1 MASADNAPFW
11 LAGRADAP
19 TASASSA
26 LSLEAVYRA
35 HAPAVIGWAARL
47 LGPDGDPDDVAHE
60 VFLVVHRRLGEFRG
74 DARITTWLHE
84 ITVRVALAHRRRARR
99 WRWLKADRAGEAPS
113 WLSGFGF
120 GADESEDPL
129 RLIERR
135 RDTERLYAIL
145 GRLGET
151 YRTALILYH
160 LEALPVP
167 EIARLLGT
175 SESNVWARLSRGRA
189 KFAARCA
196 AEEHKAR

>member
-1 MASADNAPFW
+1 MASADNVPFW
-11 LAGRADAP
+11 LAGRADAA
-19 TASASSA
+19 ASVP
-26 LSLEAVYRA
+26 SLDAVYRA

-60 VFLVVHRRLGEFRG
+60 VFLVVQRRLGEFRG
-74 DARITTWLHE
+74 EARLTTWLHE
-84 ITVRVALAHRRRARR
+84 ITLRVALAHRRRARR
-99 WRWLKADRAGEAPS
+99 WRWLKADHDRQAPT
-113 WLSGFGF
+113 WLSGF

-145 GRLGET
+145 GRLAEK

-160 LEALPVP
+160 LEGLSVP

-175 SESNVWARLSRGRA
+175 SAGNVWARLSRGRA
-189 KFAARCA
+189 MFVARCA
-196 AEEHKAR
+196 ADERKAGR